1 MTRDQLKYCAAIM
14 RTLKKHRDANAFL
27 QPVDV
32 VQLNVPDY
40 FKIIKYPMDLGTI
53 DEKLSQYQYENVR
66 DFISDVRLVF
76 NNCYKFNGPEAMI
89 SMLCQNVESAFEK
102 SLRQMPPSR
111 EQPSPPPSTSPE
123 PLSVK
128 AGTKRKGRPKREI
141 HPPRSKDYPE
151 PMTKRP
157 NPRKMDVQMKF
168 CGQVLRELK
177 KSKYR
182 DINFP
187 FLAPVDIVALNIPD
201 YPTIVTHPMDISTIE
216 RKLIEGEYD
225 SPAAFESDVR
235 LMFNNCYKYNPPM
248 IPVHKMGRELEKVFD
263 EKWKLMPELPPPQPV
278 KKNRRIEEESDE
290 ESDDYDDNPLIAKM
304 QRDLEK
310 MSKQLEDMK
319 SKAKAGDKGHAKA
332 AAKSS
337 APQPPRQRKR
347 PPQRP
352 KLKEDDVSK
361 LTFEE
366 KRLLSDKINSLEGD
380 ELTMVIDIIQ
390 SSMPNL
396 GGEYDSLTS
405 SYHAVQE
412 EEIELDIDQL
422 DSATLQKLYNIVL
435 GNSRRQVK
443 SKPRPKPKPKA
454 KENKRQNGAGN
465 SSSDSESGSSSS
477 GDSDDS
483 GSSSEG

>member
-1 MTRDQLKYCAAIM
+1 
-14 RTLKKHRDANAFL
+14 
-27 QPVDV
+27 
-32 VQLNVPDY
+32 
-40 FKIIKYPMDLGTI
+40 
-53 DEKLSQYQYENVR
+53 
-66 DFISDVRLVF
+66 
-76 NNCYKFNGPEAMI
+76 
-89 SMLCQNVESAFEK
+89 
-102 SLRQMPPSR
+102 
-111 EQPSPPPSTSPE
+111 
-123 PLSVK
+123 
-128 AGTKRKGRPKREI
+128 
-141 HPPRSKDYPE
+141 
-151 PMTKRP
+151 
-157 NPRKMDVQMKF
+157 MDVQMKF

-263 EKWKLMPELPPPQPV
+263 EKWKLMPELPPPQPA

-290 ESDDYDDNPLIAKM
+290 ESDDYGNLPFREAHRPCLMPSFFYIVYIDENPLIAKM

-352 KLKEDDVSK
+352 KLKEDDVTK

-396 GGEYDSLTS
+396 GG
-405 SYHAVQE
+405 V
-412 EEIELDIDQL
+412 
-422 DSATLQKLYNIVL
+422 
-435 GNSRRQVK
+435 
-443 SKPRPKPKPKA
+443 SKGE
-454 KENKRQNGAGN
+454 KEK
-465 SSSDSESGSSSS
+465 
-477 GDSDDS
+477 
-483 GSSSEG
+483 